1 MSDSAEMERR
11 GRMWPWMVVGLLL
24 LMVVMMGV
32 LFYSAVGDPSH
43 VVVENYY
50 DKAIHWDEVQAQA
63 ELDRQLGWHVE
74 LEFRAVPP
82 ELAADPGTGKPNT
95 LVVVQLVDSL
105 NRPLD
110 SLSIHL
116 KAFFSARA
124 GRVFEADLQP
134 VAGGYGAAF
143 RLGPPG
149 VWEFQLEARR
159 DTMHYTWLG
168 TRELGSVH

>member
-1 MSDSAEMERR
+1 MERR

-24 LMVVMMGV
+24 LMILLMGV
-32 LFYSAVGDPSH
+32 LLYSAIGDPSH

-50 DKAIHWDEVQAQA
+50 DKAVHWDREQAQL
-63 ELDRQLGWHVE
+63 EQDRRLGWHVE

-82 ELAADPGTGKPNT
+82 ELAVDAGAGVPNT
-95 LVVVQLVDSL
+95 LVVAQLVDSL

-110 SLSIHL
+110 SLSVHL
-116 KAFFSARA
+116 RAFFSARA

-134 VAGGYGAAF
+134 MAGGYGAAF

-149 VWEFQLEARR
+149 MWEFQLEARR
-159 DTMHYTWLG
+159 DTMRYTWLE
-168 TRELGSVH
+168 TRELGAVR